1 MAFNGHLLEI
11 GGENFPLKY
20 VYKESYNV
28 TPNRVQDL
36 DPYTTESGYLVRNPV
51 EHEPST
57 ISFQTKPMWN
67 EDMAAMMAF
76 IRSKYLD
83 EKQRSLR
90 ITYYCP
96 DIDDYQSGDFYF
108 NQNQEFSINIVDV
121 ERKRI
126 LYNSMQIDFVEY

>member
-1 MAFNGHLLEI
+1 MAFNGHLLEL
-11 GGENFPLKY
+11 GGDNFPLKY
-20 VYKESYNV
+20 IFKETYTV

-57 ISFQTKPMWN
+57 ISFQTRPMWN
-67 EDMAAMMAF
+67 TDMAAMMAF
-76 IRSKYLD
+76 IRSHYTNAKKRD
-83 EKQRSLR
+83 VR

-96 DIDDYQSGDFYF
+96 DIDDYKSGDFYF
-108 NQNQEFSINIVDV
+108 NQNQEFPMNYVDTV
-121 ERKRI
+121 KNRI